1 MKTGRQTTP
10 NEGDF
15 GRFEGDLVGNET
27 TIPSFFLVLK
37 EIAIEFEGNCYR
49 EGR

>member
-15 GRFEGDLVGNET
+15 GRFEGDLVGNEGNYN
-27 TIPSFFLVLK
+27 SFFFFG
-37 EIAIEFEGNCYR
+37 FEGNRYR
-49 EGR
+49 I